1 MTLPVPRRAATAVVA
16 PAPEAPGDA
25 FAPALHAQAYSQ
37 LTERGY
43 VQYHPLLAEW
53 TGGFKPAL
61 MLGHALYW
69 THHWLARQ
77 PLRDGWFW
85 QTSREWQDALGLSA
99 REQDSARA
107 GLRKSGLW
115 HEKLQGNPARLYF
128 RVDLEA
134 LQARAGLQPDM
145 PSKALA
151 DLFGMPVMYFKPLA
165 DMTGGA
171 ASGLVL
177 SQLLGD
183 LHAALR
189 RGQVAQDGYFVHAV
203 EGTRVSLGLGTKV
216 QRNARDA
223 LRRTG
228 ILQEA
233 WTQEQRPRLMV
244 RLNLRAILACLTGQD
259 KPALNRRKAVKRS
272 AAPALELVPL
282 QQSLLA
288 DRAQVIGQ
296 EGNVTQVVRLL
307 QAPRSHL
314 DGGNG
319 VQRLLLDDGGNRQ
332 PRVALLSVDQ
342 ALADAKGC
350 PFVETRVALLSNLY
364 SKGGISKPP
373 TTRARAGDP
382 PVDNS
387 EPRGRRAEADSI
399 QSPETQTGDLFAAR
413 MPEARESAEGSEPV
427 ALVLPERLDA
437 ALHRM
442 AIEIAGRAPASLQQ
456 AVLDELAGH
465 MSLRKTID
473 NPLGWLHAVVQQARA
488 GTATLTMADGVAAAR
503 AKRLEREAERTA
515 AVLAGSGRGAAAP
528 EDADPERVA
537 RAKARLRELRGEMA
551 ANAALGGVSRRDT
564 RQPAKEERHEKS

>member
-1 MTLPVPRRAATAVVA
+1 VTLPVPRLAAAAVVA
-16 PAPEAPGDA
+16 PAPEAPGDE
-25 FAPALHAQAYSQ
+25 FAPALHSQAYSQ

-53 TGGFKPAL
+53 TGGFKPGL

-69 THHWLARQ
+69 TQHWLAQQ

-85 QTSREWQDALGLSA
+85 KTSREWQDALGLSG

-115 HEKLQGNPARLYF
+115 HEKLQGNPARLFF

-134 LQARAGLQPDM
+134 LQARAGFRADM

-151 DLFGMPVMYFKPLA
+151 DIFGMPVMYFKPLA
-165 DMTGGA
+165 DMTGSA

-189 RGQVAQDGYFVHAV
+189 RGQVTQDGYFVHAV
-203 EGTRVSLGLGTKV
+203 EGSRVSLGLGTKV
-216 QRNARDA
+216 QRNARDT

-259 KPALNRRKAVKRS
+259 KPALSRRKAIKRS

-282 QQSLLA
+282 QQSLLD
-288 DRAQVIGQ
+288 DRARVIGQ

-307 QAPRSHL
+307 RSSSSQP
-314 DGGNG
+314 DGGHQ
-319 VQRLLLDDGGNRQ
+319 VQRLLPNDGGNRQ

-350 PFVETRVALLSNLY
+350 PFVDTRVALLSNLY

-373 TTRARAGDP
+373 PTRARVGGP

-387 EPRGRRAEADSI
+387 EPRGRRVEADPI
-399 QSPETQTGDLFAAR
+399 QGQETQTGDLFTAQGPEA
-413 MPEARESAEGSEPV
+413 PEAREPV

-442 AIEIAGRAPASLQQ
+442 AIEIASRAPASLQQ

-465 MSLRKTID
+465 MSLRKTIG
-473 NPLGWLHAVVQQARA
+473 NPLGWLHAVVEQTRA

-503 AKRLEREAERTA
+503 AKRLVQEAERAA
-515 AVLAGSGRGAAAP
+515 AVLARSSRSAATP
-528 EDADPERVA
+528 EDADPEQVA
-537 RAKARLRELRGEMA
+537 KAKARLRELRCEMA
-551 ANAALGGVSRRDT
+551 GKLALSGGGLRGT
-564 RQPAKEERHEKS
+564 KEPVKDAHHEEP